1 MRHSN
6 SGRKLSRTPAHRKA
20 LLQNL
25 AKALLIHGKI
35 RTTEIKAKELRRVVE
50 PLITLAKRND
60 LHARRQAYRVLNDH
74 ALVKRLFD
82 EIGPVFAGVPGGYT
96 RILKLAMPRKGDNAP
111 MAIIELSRALEAAPV
126 TEAAAEAGVP
136 VYEDDSLAVLLSQMK
151 LGSAI
156 PEELYQAV
164 VEIYL
169 YFLDY
174 KPEEGL

>member
-1 MRHSN
+1 MSEFDNLIKKRAVALKYDSKN
-6 SGRKLSRTPAHRKA
+6 NRAPIIVASGMGY
-20 LLQNL
+20 L
-25 AKALLIHGKI
+25 A
-35 RTTEIKAKELRRVVE
+35 E
-50 PLITLAKRND
+50 
-60 LHARRQAYRVLNDH
+60 
-74 ALVKRLFD
+74 
-82 EIGPVFAGVPGGYT
+82 
-96 RILKLAMPRKGDNAP
+96 RI
-111 MAIIELSRALEAAPV
+111 
-126 TEAAAEAGVP
+126 TEAAAKAGVP

>member
-1 MRHSN
+1 MSEFDNLIKRRAVALKYDSRN
-6 SGRKLSRTPAHRKA
+6 NRAPIIVASGMGY
-20 LLQNL
+20 L
-25 AKALLIHGKI
+25 A
-35 RTTEIKAKELRRVVE
+35 E
-50 PLITLAKRND
+50 
-60 LHARRQAYRVLNDH
+60 
-74 ALVKRLFD
+74 
-82 EIGPVFAGVPGGYT
+82 
-96 RILKLAMPRKGDNAP
+96 RI
-111 MAIIELSRALEAAPV
+111 

-174 KPEEGL
+174 KPAEGL

>member
-1 MRHSN
+1 M
-6 SGRKLSRTPAHRKA
+6 L
-20 LLQNL
+20 
-25 AKALLIHGKI
+25 
-35 RTTEIKAKELRRVVE
+35 E
-50 PLITLAKRND
+50 
-60 LHARRQAYRVLNDH
+60 
-74 ALVKRLFD
+74 FD
-82 EIGPVFAGVPGGYT
+82 ELMKKRAVALKYDSKNNRAPIIVASGMGYLAE
-96 RILKLAMPRKGDNAP
+96 RI
-111 MAIIELSRALEAAPV
+111 

-174 KPEEGL
+174 NPEEGL

>member
-1 MRHSN
+1 MSEFDNLIKRRAVALKYDSRN
-6 SGRKLSRTPAHRKA
+6 NRAPIIVASGMGY
-20 LLQNL
+20 L
-25 AKALLIHGKI
+25 A
-35 RTTEIKAKELRRVVE
+35 E
-50 PLITLAKRND
+50 
-60 LHARRQAYRVLNDH
+60 
-74 ALVKRLFD
+74 
-82 EIGPVFAGVPGGYT
+82 
-96 RILKLAMPRKGDNAP
+96 RI
-111 MAIIELSRALEAAPV
+111 

-174 KPEEGL
+174 NPEEGL

>member
-1 MRHSN
+1 MSEFDNLIKKRAVALKYDSKN
-6 SGRKLSRTPAHRKA
+6 NRAPIIVASGM
-20 LLQNL
+20 
-25 AKALLIHGKI
+25 
-35 RTTEIKAKELRRVVE
+35 E
-50 PLITLAKRND
+50 
-60 LHARRQAYRVLNDH
+60 
-74 ALVKRLFD
+74 
-82 EIGPVFAGVPGGYT
+82 
-96 RILKLAMPRKGDNAP
+96 RI
-111 MAIIELSRALEAAPV
+111 

-151 LGSAI
+151 LGSSI

>member
-1 MRHSN
+1 MS
-6 SGRKLSRTPAHRKA
+6 
-20 LLQNL
+20 
-25 AKALLIHGKI
+25 
-35 RTTEIKAKELRRVVE
+35 E
-50 PLITLAKRND
+50 
-60 LHARRQAYRVLNDH
+60 
-74 ALVKRLFD
+74 FD
-82 EIGPVFAGVPGGYT
+82 ELMKKRAVALKYDSKNNRAPIIVASGMGY
-96 RILKLAMPRKGDNAP
+96 LAEK
-111 MAIIELSRALEAAPV
+111 I

-174 KPEEGL
+174 DPEEEL

>member
-1 MRHSN
+1 MSEFDNLIKRRAVALKYDSSN
-6 SGRKLSRTPAHRKA
+6 NRAPIIVASGMGY
-20 LLQNL
+20 L
-25 AKALLIHGKI
+25 A
-35 RTTEIKAKELRRVVE
+35 E
-50 PLITLAKRND
+50 
-60 LHARRQAYRVLNDH
+60 
-74 ALVKRLFD
+74 
-82 EIGPVFAGVPGGYT
+82 
-96 RILKLAMPRKGDNAP
+96 RI
-111 MAIIELSRALEAAPV
+111 

-174 KPEEGL
+174 NPEEGL